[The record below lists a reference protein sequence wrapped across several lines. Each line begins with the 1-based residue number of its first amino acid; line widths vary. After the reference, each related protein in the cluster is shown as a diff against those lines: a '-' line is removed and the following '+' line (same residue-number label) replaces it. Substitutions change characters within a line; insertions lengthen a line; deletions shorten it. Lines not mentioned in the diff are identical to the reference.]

1 MLLKLGTY
9 KVIGEL
15 QARGIGG
22 GIFEVDDNELLVL
35 ICRQEQR
42 RLCGR
47 LHAKKVAILS
57 LETSQHNISQ
67 YSRRRTYIIVREHQ
81 LALDLSNST

>member
-1 MLLKLGTY
+1 MVGK
-9 KVIGEL
+9 L

-22 GIFEVDDNELLVL
+22 GVFEVDDNELLVL

-47 LHAKKVAILS
+47 LHAKKIAILS
-57 LETSQHNISQ
+57 LETSQYNISQ
-67 YSRRRTYIIVREHQ
+67 YLTKENLHHCARTPTG
-81 LALDLSNST
+81 A

>member
-1 MLLKLGTY
+1 M
-9 KVIGEL
+9 VGEL

-22 GIFEVDDNELLVL
+22 GVFEVDDNELLVL

-47 LHAKKVAILS
+47 LHAKKIAILG
-57 LETSQHNISQ
+57 LETSQYNISQ
-67 YSRRRTYIIVREHQ
+67 YPRRRTYIIVREHQ
-81 LALDLSNST
+81 LALDLSNSTRLGN